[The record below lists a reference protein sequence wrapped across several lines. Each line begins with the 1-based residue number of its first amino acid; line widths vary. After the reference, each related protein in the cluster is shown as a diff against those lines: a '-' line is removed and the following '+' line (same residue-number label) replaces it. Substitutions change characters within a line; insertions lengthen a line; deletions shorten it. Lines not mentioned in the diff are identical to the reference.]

1 MDVSEKKSTK
11 VASQLPWKPKSIE
24 NIEKTFRTLE
34 GRHRFKFLVTG
45 QLTGMHLWWNTE
57 NKLQDLLK

>member
-1 MDVSEKKSTK
+1 MDAILKKLSK
-11 VASQLPWKPKSIE
+11 VALELHWKPKSIE

-45 QLTGMHLWWNTE
+45 Q
-57 NKLQDLLK
+57 